1 MHVVQ
6 INKILFDIKCSKTQL
21 EKSLFF
27 EKSFVQNKIDQTKEN
42 LGQYILNPLLYIEGT
57 IARDVRGDK
66 E

>member
-1 MHVVQ
+1 MPIAEVKELLR
-6 INKILFDIKCSKTQL
+6 N
-21 EKSLFF
+21 
-27 EKSFVQNKIDQTKEN
+27 NQTKEN

>member
-1 MHVVQ
+1 MR
-6 INKILFDIKCSKTQL
+6 IILSPAKKMNVDTDLIECQDFPVFL
-21 EKSLFF
+21 
-27 EKSFVQNKIDQTKEN
+27 DQTKEN

>member
-1 MHVVQ
+1 MG
-6 INKILFDIKCSKTQL
+6 S
-21 EKSLFF
+21 EK
-27 EKSFVQNKIDQTKEN
+27 KVKPPASFLSVFLDQTKEN